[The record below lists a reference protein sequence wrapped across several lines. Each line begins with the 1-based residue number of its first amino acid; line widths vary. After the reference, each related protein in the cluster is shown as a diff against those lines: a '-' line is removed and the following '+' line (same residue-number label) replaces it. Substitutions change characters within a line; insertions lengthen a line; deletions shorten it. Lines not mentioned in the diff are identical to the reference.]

1 MSELT
6 TVARPYAQAAFDFAV
21 ENSEVDSWQEMLVF
35 AGEVAKND
43 AMKGLLTGS
52 VASGKLAEIF
62 ISVLGDQLNEKGQNF
77 IKVLAENS
85 RLAALPEIA
94 MSYAQLKTAYNKT
107 LEVDVT
113 SAAELSEDQ
122 KANISAALEKRF
134 ARKIQLNCNVDPA
147 LVAGLVIKA
156 GDTVIDGS
164 VNSKLNRLNDALQ
177 A

>member
-6 TVARPYAQAAFDFAV
+6 TIARPYAQAAFDFAV
-21 ENSEVDSWQEMLVF
+21 ENSEVDNWQDMLVF
-35 AGEVAKND
+35 AGEVARNE
-43 AMKGLLTGS
+43 AMQNLLTGS

-62 ISVLGDQLNEKGQNF
+62 ISILGDQLNEKGQNF
-77 IKVLAENS
+77 IKVLAENA
-85 RLAALPEIA
+85 RLTALPEIA
-94 MSYAQLKTAYNKT
+94 ASFVQLKTEYNKV
-107 LEVDVT
+107 LDAEVT
-113 SAAELSEDQ
+113 SATELSTEQQAD
-122 KANISAALEKRF
+122 ISAALEKRF

-147 LVAGLVIKA
+147 LVAGIVIKA